1 MGSLFYRGAYR
12 FNCINIVRGCKIE
25 ENQKETKEQG
35 STDTGEGDKPKEPSV
50 IEQTNEAA
58 ERLERANEEA
68 KRLIAEKKA
77 KDAIAGIAEAG
88 MKDVVKE
95 EETNQEYVDR
105 MRKNGW
111 KADETK

>member
-1 MGSLFYRGAYR
+1 M
-12 FNCINIVRGCKIE
+12 E
-25 ENQKETKEQG
+25 ENTEENKKPE

-50 IEQTNEAA
+50 IEQTNQAA

-68 KRLIAEKKA
+68 KRLVAEKKA

-105 MRKNGW
+105 MRANGW